1 MARRTMSGSQHEPG
15 LRLYRSCRHHSQR
28 DSRRWL
34 HGRDFV
40 EPSGKPITPRR
51 LARMRGTL
59 ARRQP
64 DLAVVMENIH
74 DGHNLSAMLRTC
86 DAVGVATAHLV
97 YNVEEAPDIVSGISV
112 SAHRWLDQRRH
123 DSIDECYSALRSDG
137 IAIYATSLG
146 KYSHDLYELDL
157 TLPTAFVFGNEVRGV
172 TTEAAELADGTVFI
186 PMMGMIE
193 SLNVSVACA
202 VSLYEALRQR
212 RMAGG
217 YDKSGWAADAI
228 DARLREWLTREGRD
242 PAAAASAVDSSPL
255 RARNRIEQHR

>member
-1 MARRTMSGSQHEPG
+1 
-15 LRLYRSCRHHSQR
+15 
-28 DSRRWL
+28 
-34 HGRDFV
+34 
-40 EPSGKPITPRR
+40 
-51 LARMRGTL
+51 MRGTL

-64 DLAVVMENIH
+64 DLAVVMENIY

-97 YNVEEAPDIVSGISV
+97 YNVEEVPEIAGGISV

-123 DSIDECYSALRSDG
+123 DSIDECYAALRAEG

-146 KYSHDLYELDL
+146 EYSHDLYELDL
-157 TLPTAFVFGNEVRGV
+157 TRPTAFVFGNEVRGV
-172 TTEAAELADGTVFI
+172 TTEAAEAADGTVFI

-212 RMAGG
+212 RLAGG
-217 YDKSGWAADAI
+217 YDQSGWDAEEI
-228 DARLREWLTREGRD
+228 DARLRAWLTREGRD
-242 PAAAASAVDSSPL
+242 PSAADSAVDSTPL
-255 RARNRIEQHR
+255 RARNRIEQRQ